1 MAAIKTKN
9 RSSLP
14 LFLRLLAFIMV
25 CWFSLLSVTLTVTM
39 HYSLRTLQEH
49 IDGILMSTVE
59 SLSHNAG
66 ILRNL
71 EQGAIDPEMADYLT
85 DVVVNTDC
93 LEYITIADRN
103 SIRLYF
109 IDPAFIGLP
118 FEGGDEQRALAGEVY
133 ISDAAPKNFLK
144 QHRAFHP
151 IENAEGEILGFVM
164 ASSTFERIDQLRR
177 DIFETYAR
185 LFLMTT
191 AVTLVICAALAMYLG
206 RTLRGASPGDLIR
219 LYLTQNDMLNALD
232 EGLISFDTEGRVR
245 LVNAAA
251 ARMLGQREDLL
262 LGQQMDDLLRAEDG
276 SSLRSWES
284 HAIQSSR
291 PNILAK
297 PVQLPNANLWA
308 RQVLILA
315 DKSELSRY
323 AEELG
328 GTRHMISTLRANTHE
343 FLNKLQVISGLLQM
357 GQLDQAQQ
365 YIGTISADHEHI
377 TAPVMQRIRNT
388 SVAALILGKAS
399 HMRELNIDLILMH
412 NSSLPERSR
421 FLSTNELVT
430 VVGNLMENA
439 IEAANSTPAEHTR
452 AVALQITEDEKGLLI
467 MVSDSGPGIADRD
480 LPHIYEQGFSTKASK
495 GRGMGMALIKRIVDG
510 HAGTIEVETEPGFG
524 TTFTIILNRER
535 GGIV

>member
-1 MAAIKTKN
+1 MKREKQRN
-9 RSSLP
+9 LP
-14 LFLRLLAFIMV
+14 LFWQLLSAIMA
-25 CWFSLLSVTLTVTM
+25 CWFILLSVTMLITLS
-39 HYSLRTLQEH
+39 YSLSTFQ
-49 IDGILMSTVE
+49 DQVDSILMSTVE
-59 SLSHNAG
+59 TLGHNET
-66 ILRNL
+66 IIQNVK
-71 EQGAIDPEMADYLT
+71 QGAVDPQMADYLT
-85 DVVVNTDC
+85 DVITNTEC

-103 SIRLYF
+103 SSRLYF
-109 IDPAFIGLP
+109 IDPAYIGKP
-118 FEGGDEQRALAGEVY
+118 FEGGDQQRALMGEVY
-133 ISDAAPKNFLK
+133 LSDTTAGHFLQ

-151 IENAEGEILGFVM
+151 IRDGNGEVLGFVM
-164 ASSTFERIDQLRR
+164 ASATYQRLDELRR
-177 DIFETYAR
+177 DIFVTYTR
-185 LFLMTT
+185 LFLLVG

-276 SSLRSWES
+276 SSLRSRES

-343 FLNKLQVISGLLQM
+343 FLNKLQVISGLLQT

-439 IEAANSTPAEHTR
+439 VEAADSSPADRLR
-452 AVALQITEDEKGLLI
+452 AVALQLTEDEKGLLI
-467 MVSDSGPGIADRD
+467 MVSDSGPGISDQD
-480 LPHIYEQGFSTKASK
+480 LPHIFQPGFSTKAAK
-495 GRGMGMALIKRIVDG
+495 GRGTGMALIRNIVDRHG
-510 HAGTIEVETEPGFG
+510 GTIDVETEPGFG